1 MKAHRHMKW
10 ALPAM
15 LLLIV
20 AATGAAYAAEG
31 EVTIGTQWWYQHD
44 REPKYFDE
52 YRDISNG
59 PFIDEFVILDKI
71 DGGRYAIFGE
81 HALKRDQSTTA
92 LYRRPRWTVGV
103 RYQEIPHNLSYVSR
117 TPYFEAS
124 PGYFALPDVI
134 QRTIQTDSTNAQRT
148 ADLRDLIAN
157 SRQYPLG
164 FRTDVMRAQIKGRLG
179 QGLALDVRGSR
190 RERNGSKTYSMTLGG
205 FSNVVEIPEPI
216 NQEILS
222 GEARLSY
229 VRHKV
234 ALEATGGL
242 ERFNNAIDAL
252 IVDNPRQVTDIA
264 SASSRGRIDLY
275 PDNHTARGAL
285 RLGVDLPHNST
296 LNAFAGVMETRQND
310 RWLPYT
316 INTALPVDSLP
327 GTSTEGKALVYTQ
340 DYRLHSSPSRYVSG
354 TLRFRRNDYED
365 KTPVHV
371 FPVMVQ
377 YDASRTVGDVENE
390 PLSYANTTYGAD
402 LDVTPVSRLVIGGT
416 AEHVLR
422 TRSPVREV
430 TKDKEL
436 AFEGHVNYHPATHGL
451 VLEARFRHGNR
462 KLDEFHM
469 DAAFLEDGDTTDQPN
484 LRRFDV
490 GDRIQNR
497 GRLRAGFQPND
508 RSQVSLDYEYL
519 RNKYDDRGLSGGI
532 GALTTPIDTVGQL
545 GLLDETQH
553 ILGAD
558 VSYELTKRTS
568 LHGGVGYSKLYT
580 NQRSRTSPSTVT
592 LVTDSTW
599 MARIY
604 DRFVYGNAGFDWHSA
619 NDRLTFGATWE
630 LERAPTSYKLSSI
643 GLRPP
648 AQDLPSSKY
657 RHQSV
662 GVESWYALD
671 KTAKTS
677 VGLRWRWDE
686 FSANDFAFTNIP
698 LLIPTTVAAST
709 TPTEITMADNFRG
722 YRAHIVALMF
732 KRAF

>member
-59 PFIDEFVILDKI
+59 PFVDEFVILDKI

-148 ADLRDLIAN
+148 ADLRDLTAN
-157 SRQYPLG
+157 SRLYPLG
-164 FRTDVMRAQIKGRLG
+164 FRTDVMRGQLKGRLG
-179 QGLALDVRGSR
+179 QGLSLDVRGSR

-216 NQEILS
+216 DQEILS

-229 VRHKV
+229 LRHHV
-234 ALEATGGL
+234 ALEVSGGL
-242 ERFNNAIDAL
+242 ERFDNAIDAL
-252 IVDNPRQVTDIA
+252 IVDNPRQATDIA
-264 SASSRGRIDLY
+264 AASSRGRIDLY

-285 RLGVDLPHNST
+285 RAGIDLPHNST
-296 LNAFAGVMETRQND
+296 LNAYAGIMETRQND

-327 GTSTEGKALVYTQ
+327 GTGTEGKALVYTQ
-340 DYRLHSSPSRYVSG
+340 DYRLHSSPSRYVTG
-354 TLRFRRNDYED
+354 TLRFRRNDYEN
-365 KTPVHV
+365 KTPVHI
-371 FPVMVQ
+371 FPVEVL
-377 YDASRTVGDVENE
+377 YDVSRSVGDVEAD
-390 PLSYANTTYGAD
+390 PFQYANTTYGAD
-402 LDVTPVSRLVIGGT
+402 LDLTPVSRLVIGGT
-416 AEHVLR
+416 AEHIRTTRTLR
-422 TRSPVREV
+422 EITG
-430 TKDKEL
+430 DKEW
-436 AFEGHVNYHPATHGL
+436 AFEGHVNYHPSVHGL
-451 VLEARFRHGNR
+451 VLEGRFRHGNR
-462 KLDEFHM
+462 KLDEFHIEHIV
-469 DAAFLEDGDTTDQPN
+469 EDGDTIDQPN

-508 RSQVSLDYEYL
+508 RSQISLDYEYL
-519 RNKYDDRGLSGGI
+519 RNLYDDRGLAGGI
-532 GALTTPIDTVGQL
+532 GALVSPIDTVGQL

-553 ILGAD
+553 VLGAD
-558 VSYELTKRTS
+558 VTYDLTKRAS
-568 LHGGVGYSKLYT
+568 LHAGLGYSKLYT
-580 NQRSRTSPSTVT
+580 NQRSRTSPATVT

-619 NDRLTFGATWE
+619 NDRLSFGANWE
-630 LERAPTSYKLSSI
+630 LERAPTSYRLTSV
-643 GLRPP
+643 GLRPR
-648 AQDLPSSKY
+648 AQDLPSTKY

-671 KTAKTS
+671 KTGKTS
-677 VGLRWRWDE
+677 LGARWRWDE

-698 LLIPTTVAAST
+698 LLIPTTVAANS